1 MIAPSF
7 LTGIDFSDHR
17 NYWGYKMH
25 AIMITDGAFYRNKNY
40 HSADD
45 TIDRLNFDKMGQVVN
60 GTVLFVLQ
68 L

>member
-1 MIAPSF
+1 
-7 LTGIDFSDHR
+7 
-17 NYWGYKMH
+17 
-25 AIMITDGAFYRNKNY
+25 MITDGAFYRNKNY

-45 TIDRLNFDKMGQVVN
+45 TIDRLNFDKMGKVVN